1 MLPRHLRRCPANVDR
16 RAWLRELEAYVAGHP
31 EVDEATYDRAVDSV
45 EPKRPAPDL
54 PLFKTA

>member
-1 MLPRHLRRCPANVDR
+1 VDR